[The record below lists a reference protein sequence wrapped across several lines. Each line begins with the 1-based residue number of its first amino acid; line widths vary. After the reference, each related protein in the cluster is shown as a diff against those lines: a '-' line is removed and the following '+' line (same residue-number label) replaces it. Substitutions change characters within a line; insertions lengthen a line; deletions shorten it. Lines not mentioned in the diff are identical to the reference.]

1 MHRTLIA
8 PLTAV
13 AIATLLVSA
22 AVAAEPVLLP
32 GATYVIEADARDASG
47 GGMLTLRAADEQGAP
62 AQGAAPTTVHV
73 HGCDGE
79 IGQLARIGRDA
90 SAGILLTFVA
100 APGDNADAAV
110 TVGEPKASCQLGE
123 APPVDIL

>member
-8 PLTAV
+8 PLTAF
-13 AIATLLVSA
+13 AMATSLLSPA
-22 AVAAEPVLLP
+22 LAAEPMLQP
-32 GATYVIEADARDASG
+32 GVTYVIEADARDASG

-62 AQGAAPTTVHV
+62 AQGAAPTTVEV

-79 IGQLARIGRDA
+79 LGQLARIEPDA
-90 SAGILLTFVA
+90 AAGMVRTFA
-100 APGDNADAAV
+100 AATSDNADAAV

-123 APPVDIL
+123 APPIDIL